1 LHPALVHFPIA
12 FWISAVL
19 LDLVQWSAL
28 LPGIPGIEGFLLP
41 HLLVWAGL
49 AAAIPAIT
57 LGLIDYARLPSRIQ
71 DSRSMQLHM
80 ICMGTAWLLFLGAG
94 LWRIE
99 TGGFADPPNVAIIVL
114 EILGAIVLVV
124 GGVAAARI
132 VFELLPG
139 RGSGGQ

>member
-57 LGLIDYARLPSRIQ
+57 LGLVDYARLPSRIQ
-71 DSRSMQLHM
+71 DSRPMQLHM

-99 TGGFADPPNVAIIVL
+99 TGSFADPPNVAIIVL
-114 EILGAIVLVV
+114 EILGATVLVV
-124 GGVAAARI
+124 GGAAAARI